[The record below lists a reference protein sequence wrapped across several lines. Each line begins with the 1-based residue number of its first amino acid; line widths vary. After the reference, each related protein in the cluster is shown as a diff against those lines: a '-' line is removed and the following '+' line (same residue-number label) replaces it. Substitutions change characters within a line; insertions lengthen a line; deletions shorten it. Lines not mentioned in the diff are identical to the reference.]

1 MVKVFQITLSAAGV
15 DFCSLCLAK
24 RTARKKIFTSCTQT
38 SAINLNTFK
47 GSYILPYSRPF
58 KVIIVGFDGVLGSV
72 LAGALDLFSFTGVS
86 WQRFL
91 DERVEPRF
99 NVQIASLGGADIR
112 CSNRLIMQAHCDIGE
127 VTECDL
133 LLIPTIGDSIDKVLS
148 QNSELIPHLQRLA
161 NTKADIAS
169 NCSGAFFLAKAGL
182 LDGKVAT
189 THWGYASKFKA
200 DFPLVDLQENQFVTQ
215 SKNQSK
221 SQSES
226 QLGNIFCAAGG
237 SAFYD
242 LGLLLIERYCGR
254 EISTQVAKTQI
265 IDSKR
270 GNQNS
275 YTNVTL
281 HKPHSDQLVK
291 QVQEFIEENFR
302 KSIQVSALAAMFNIT
317 PRTLNRRFQS
327 CVAMRPIEYIQ
338 AVRIEQ
344 AKRLLESGDVTI
356 KSLAEQVGY
365 EDISSFTRL
374 FKRATELTPKE
385 YQDKFSRLA
394 I

>member
-1 MVKVFQITLSAAGV
+1 MPY
-15 DFCSLCLAK
+15 
-24 RTARKKIFTSCTQT
+24 
-38 SAINLNTFK
+38 FK
-47 GSYILPYSRPF
+47 PF
-58 KVIIVGFDGVLGSV
+58 KVIIIGFDGVLGSA
-72 LAGALDLFSFTGVS
+72 LTGALDLFSFTGVS

-91 DERVEPRF
+91 DEPVEPRF
-99 NVQIASLGGADIR
+99 NVQIASVGGIDIR
-112 CSNRLIMQAHCDIGE
+112 CSNRLIMQAHCDIQD
-127 VTECDL
+127 VAECDL
-133 LLIPTIGDSIDKVLS
+133 LLIPTIGDSIDKALN
-148 QNSELIPHLQRLA
+148 QNADLIPHLTRLA
-161 NTKADIAS
+161 DTRSDIAS

-182 LDGKVAT
+182 LDNRIAT

-215 SKNQSK
+215 SD
-221 SQSES
+221 
-226 QLGNIFCAAGG
+226 NIFCAAGG

-265 IDSKR
+265 IDNKR

-291 QVQEFIEENFR
+291 QVQEFIEENF
-302 KSIQVSALAAMFNIT
+302 KQPIEVSSLATMVNIT
-317 PRTLNRRFQS
+317 PRTLNRHFQS
-327 CVAMRPIEYIQ
+327 AVAMRPIEYIQ

-344 AKRLLESGDVTI
+344 AKRLLELGDVTI

-365 EDISSFTRL
+365 DDISSFTRL

>member
-1 MVKVFQITLSAAGV
+1 MPY
-15 DFCSLCLAK
+15 
-24 RTARKKIFTSCTQT
+24 
-38 SAINLNTFK
+38 FK
-47 GSYILPYSRPF
+47 PF
-58 KVIIVGFDGVLGSV
+58 KVIILGFDGVLGSV

-86 WQRFL
+86 WQRFSN
-91 DERVEPRF
+91 EAVEPRF

-112 CSNRLIMQAHCDIGE
+112 CSNRLIMQAHCDIRE
-127 VTECDL
+127 VVECDL
-133 LLIPTIGDSIDKVLS
+133 LLIPTIGDSIDKVLR
-148 QNSELIPHLQRLA
+148 QNSALLPHLQRLA

-169 NCSGAFFLAKAGL
+169 NCSGAFFLAEAGL

-189 THWGYASKFKA
+189 THWGYANKFKA
-200 DFPLVDLQENQFVTQ
+200 DFPLVNLQENQFVTQ
-215 SKNQSK
+215 SKSQSK
-221 SQSES
+221 NDSITQS
-226 QLGNIFCAAGG
+226 GNIFCAAGG

-281 HKPHSDQLVK
+281 HKPHADQLVK
-291 QVQEFIEENFR
+291 QVQEFIEGNF
-302 KSIQVSALAAMFNIT
+302 KQPIQVSRLAAMVNIT

-327 CVAMRPIEYIQ
+327 AVAMRPIEYIQ

-344 AKRLLESGDVTI
+344 AKRLLELGDVTI

-365 EDISSFTRL
+365 DDISSFTRL

>member
-1 MVKVFQITLSAAGV
+1 MPY
-15 DFCSLCLAK
+15 
-24 RTARKKIFTSCTQT
+24 
-38 SAINLNTFK
+38 FK
-47 GSYILPYSRPF
+47 PF
-58 KVIIVGFDGVLGSV
+58 KVIIIGFDGVLGSA
-72 LAGALDLFSFTGVS
+72 LTGALDLFSFTGVS

-91 DERVEPRF
+91 DEEVEPRF

-112 CSNRLIMQAHCDIGE
+112 CSNRLIMRAHCDIQE

-148 QNSELIPHLQRLA
+148 QNSDLIPHLQRLA

-215 SKNQSK
+215 SKSQSK
-221 SQSES
+221 EQSS
-226 QLGNIFCAAGG
+226 NIFCAAGG

-291 QVQEFIEENFR
+291 QIQEFIEENFR
-302 KSIQVSALAAMFNIT
+302 QSMQVSNLAAMVNIT

-327 CVAMRPIEYIQ
+327 SVAMRPIEYIQ

-344 AKRLLESGDVTI
+344 AKRLLELGDVTI

-365 EDISSFTRL
+365 DDISSFTRL

>member
-1 MVKVFQITLSAAGV
+1 
-15 DFCSLCLAK
+15 
-24 RTARKKIFTSCTQT
+24 
-38 SAINLNTFK
+38 
-47 GSYILPYSRPF
+47 
-58 KVIIVGFDGVLGSV
+58 
-72 LAGALDLFSFTGVS
+72 
-86 WQRFL
+86 
-91 DERVEPRF
+91 
-99 NVQIASLGGADIR
+99 
-112 CSNRLIMQAHCDIGE
+112 
-127 VTECDL
+127 
-133 LLIPTIGDSIDKVLS
+133 
-148 QNSELIPHLQRLA
+148 
-161 NTKADIAS
+161 
-169 NCSGAFFLAKAGL
+169 
-182 LDGKVAT
+182 
-189 THWGYASKFKA
+189 
-200 DFPLVDLQENQFVTQ
+200 
-215 SKNQSK
+215 
-221 SQSES
+221 
-226 QLGNIFCAAGG
+226 
-237 SAFYD
+237 

-302 KSIQVSALAAMFNIT
+302 QSMQVSQLADMVNIT

-344 AKRLLESGDVTI
+344 AKRLLELGDVTI

-365 EDISSFTRL
+365 DDISSFTRL

>member
-1 MVKVFQITLSAAGV
+1 MPY
-15 DFCSLCLAK
+15 
-24 RTARKKIFTSCTQT
+24 
-38 SAINLNTFK
+38 FK
-47 GSYILPYSRPF
+47 PF
-58 KVIIVGFDGVLGSV
+58 KMIILGFDGVLGSV
-72 LAGALDLFSFTGVS
+72 LSGALDLFSFTGVS
-86 WQRFL
+86 WQRFSN
-91 DERVEPRF
+91 ESVEPRF
-99 NVQIASLGGADIR
+99 NVQIASLGGGDIR
-112 CSNRLIMQAHCDIGE
+112 CSNRLIMQAHCDIRD

-133 LLIPTIGDSIDKVLS
+133 LLVPTIGDSIDKVLK
-148 QNSELIPHLQRLA
+148 QNSELLPHLVRLA

-182 LDGKVAT
+182 LDHKIAT
-189 THWGYASKFKA
+189 THWGYANKFKA
-200 DFPLVDLQENQFVTQ
+200 DFSFVVLQENQFVTH
-215 SKNQSK
+215 SRSESTNQSC
-221 SQSES
+221 
-226 QLGNIFCAAGG
+226 NIFCAAGG

-270 GNQNS
+270 GSQNS

-281 HKPHSDQLVK
+281 HKPHSDHLIK
-291 QVQEFIEENFR
+291 QVQEYIEENFQH
-302 KSIQVSALAAMFNIT
+302 SLQVSSLAAMVNIT

-344 AKRLLESGDVTI
+344 AKRLLELGDVSI
-356 KSLAEQVGY
+356 KSLADQVGY
-365 EDISSFTRL
+365 DDISSFTRL

>member
-1 MVKVFQITLSAAGV
+1 MPY
-15 DFCSLCLAK
+15 
-24 RTARKKIFTSCTQT
+24 
-38 SAINLNTFK
+38 FK
-47 GSYILPYSRPF
+47 PF
-58 KVIIVGFDGVLGSV
+58 KVIIVGFDGVLGSA
-72 LAGALDLFSFTGVS
+72 LTGALDLFSFTGVS

-91 DERVEPRF
+91 DEEVEPRF
-99 NVQIASLGGADIR
+99 DVQIASLGGADIR
-112 CSNRLIMQAHCDIGE
+112 CSNRLIMRAHCDIQE

-148 QNSELIPHLQRLA
+148 QNSDLIPHIKRLA

-215 SKNQSK
+215 SKSQSK
-221 SQSES
+221 EQF
-226 QLGNIFCAAGG
+226 GNIFCAAGG

-291 QVQEFIEENFR
+291 QVQEFIEENF
-302 KSIQVSALAAMFNIT
+302 KQSIQVSGLAAMVNIT

-344 AKRLLESGDVTI
+344 AKRLLELGDVTI

-365 EDISSFTRL
+365 DDISSFTRL

>member
-1 MVKVFQITLSAAGV
+1 MPY
-15 DFCSLCLAK
+15 
-24 RTARKKIFTSCTQT
+24 
-38 SAINLNTFK
+38 FK
-47 GSYILPYSRPF
+47 PF
-58 KVIIVGFDGVLGSV
+58 NVIVLGFDGVLGSV

-91 DERVEPRF
+91 DEEVEPRF
-99 NVQIASLGGADIR
+99 KVQIASLGGGAIR
-112 CSNRLIMQAHCDIGE
+112 CSNRLMVHAHCDIRD
-127 VTECDL
+127 VMECDL
-133 LLIPTIGDSIDKVLS
+133 LLVPTIGDSIDKVLK
-148 QNSELIPHLQRLA
+148 QNNELLPHLVRLA

-169 NCSGAFFLAKAGL
+169 NCSGAFFLAEAGL
-182 LDGKVAT
+182 LDHKVAT
-189 THWGYASKFKA
+189 THWGYANKFKA
-200 DFPLVDLQENQFVTQ
+200 DFPLVDLQENQFVTHA
-215 SKNQSK
+215 SD
-221 SQSES
+221 E
-226 QLGNIFCAAGG
+226 LGSIFCAAGG

-254 EISTQVAKTQI
+254 EISTQMAKTQI

-281 HKPHSDQLVK
+281 HKSHADQLVK
-291 QVQEFIEENFR
+291 QVQEFIEQNFQQP
-302 KSIQVSALAAMFNIT
+302 IQVSSLAAMANIT
-317 PRTLNRRFQS
+317 PRTLNRRFQAS
-327 CVAMRPIEYIQ
+327 VAMRPVEYIQ

-344 AKRLLESGDVTI
+344 AKRLLELGDVSI
-356 KSLAEQVGY
+356 KSLADQVGY
-365 EDISSFTRL
+365 DDISSFTRL

>member
-1 MVKVFQITLSAAGV
+1 MPYYKPFNMI
-15 DFCSLCLAK
+15 
-24 RTARKKIFTSCTQT
+24 
-38 SAINLNTFK
+38 
-47 GSYILPYSRPF
+47 IL
-58 KVIIVGFDGVLGSV
+58 GFDGVLGSV
-72 LAGALDLFSFTGVS
+72 LSGALDLFSFTGVS
-86 WQRFL
+86 WQRFAN
-91 DERVEPRF
+91 EAVEPRF
-99 NVQIASLGGADIR
+99 NVQIASLGGGDIR
-112 CSNRLIMQAHCDIGE
+112 CSNRLIMQAHCDIRD

-133 LLIPTIGDSIDKVLS
+133 LLVPTIGDSIDKVLK
-148 QNSELIPHLQRLA
+148 QNSELLPHLVRLA

-169 NCSGAFFLAKAGL
+169 NCSGAFFLAEAGL
-182 LDGKVAT
+182 LDHKIAT

-215 SKNQSK
+215 SRC
-221 SQSES
+221 E
-226 QLGNIFCAAGG
+226 LGSIFCAAGG

-270 GNQNS
+270 GSQNS

-281 HKPHSDQLVK
+281 HKPHSDHLIK
-291 QVQEFIEENFR
+291 QVQEYIEENFR
-302 KSIQVSALAAMFNIT
+302 RALQVSQLAAMVNIT
-317 PRTLNRRFQS
+317 PRTLNRRFQA

-344 AKRLLESGDVTI
+344 AKRLLELGDVSI
-356 KSLAEQVGY
+356 KSLADQVGY
-365 EDISSFTRL
+365 DDISSFTRL

>member
-1 MVKVFQITLSAAGV
+1 ML
-15 DFCSLCLAK
+15 
-24 RTARKKIFTSCTQT
+24 
-38 SAINLNTFK
+38 
-47 GSYILPYSRPF
+47 
-58 KVIIVGFDGVLGSV
+58 
-72 LAGALDLFSFTGVS
+72 
-86 WQRFL
+86 
-91 DERVEPRF
+91 
-99 NVQIASLGGADIR
+99 
-112 CSNRLIMQAHCDIGE
+112 
-127 VTECDL
+127 
-133 LLIPTIGDSIDKVLS
+133 
-148 QNSELIPHLQRLA
+148 
-161 NTKADIAS
+161 
-169 NCSGAFFLAKAGL
+169 FLAKAGL
-182 LDGKVAT
+182 LDNRIAT

-200 DFPLVDLQENQFVTQ
+200 DFPLVDLQENQFVTH
-215 SKNQSK
+215 SK
-221 SQSES
+221 SKSDSQS
-226 QLGNIFCAAGG
+226 GNIFCAAGG

-270 GNQNS
+270 GSQNS

-281 HKPHSDQLVK
+281 HKPHSDQLIK
-291 QVQEFIEENFR
+291 QVQEFIEENFYQT
-302 KSIQVSALAAMFNIT
+302 IQVSRLAAMVNIT

-327 CVAMRPIEYIQ
+327 AVAMRPIEYIQ

-344 AKRLLESGDVTI
+344 AKRLLELGDVTI

-365 EDISSFTRL
+365 DDISSFTRL

>member
-1 MVKVFQITLSAAGV
+1 MPY
-15 DFCSLCLAK
+15 
-24 RTARKKIFTSCTQT
+24 
-38 SAINLNTFK
+38 FK
-47 GSYILPYSRPF
+47 PF
-58 KVIIVGFDGVLGSV
+58 KVIILGFDGVLGSV

-91 DERVEPRF
+91 GEAVEPRF
-99 NVQIASLGGADIR
+99 NVQIASLGGVDIR
-112 CSNRLIMQAHCDIGE
+112 CSNRLIMQAHCDIRE
-127 VTECDL
+127 VKECDL

-148 QNSELIPHLQRLA
+148 QNSELIPHLKRLA

-169 NCSGAFFLAKAGL
+169 NCSGAFFLAEAGL
-182 LDGKVAT
+182 LDGLTAT

-221 SQSES
+221 NDSTAQS
-226 QLGNIFCAAGG
+226 GTIFCAAGG

-281 HKPHSDQLVK
+281 HKPHADQLVQ

-302 KSIQVSALAAMFNIT
+302 QSIQVSSLAAMVNIT

-327 CVAMRPIEYIQ
+327 AVAMRPIEYIQ

-344 AKRLLESGDVTI
+344 AKRLLELGDVTI

-365 EDISSFTRL
+365 DDISSFTRL

>member
-1 MVKVFQITLSAAGV
+1 MPYYKPFNMI
-15 DFCSLCLAK
+15 
-24 RTARKKIFTSCTQT
+24 
-38 SAINLNTFK
+38 
-47 GSYILPYSRPF
+47 IL
-58 KVIIVGFDGVLGSV
+58 GFDGVLGSV
-72 LAGALDLFSFTGVS
+72 LSGALDLFSFTGVS
-86 WQRFL
+86 WQRFANEAV
-91 DERVEPRF
+91 DPRF
-99 NVQIASLGGADIR
+99 NVQIASLGGGDIR
-112 CSNRLIMQAHCDIGE
+112 CSNRLIMQAHCDIRD

-133 LLIPTIGDSIDKVLS
+133 LLVPTIGDSIDKVLK
-148 QNSELIPHLQRLA
+148 QNSELLPHLVRLA

-169 NCSGAFFLAKAGL
+169 NCSGAFFLAEAGL
-182 LDGKVAT
+182 LDHKIAT

-215 SKNQSK
+215 SRC
-221 SQSES
+221 E
-226 QLGNIFCAAGG
+226 LGSIFCAAGG

-270 GNQNS
+270 GSQNS

-281 HKPHSDQLVK
+281 HKPHSDHLIK
-291 QVQEFIEENFR
+291 QVQEYIEENFR
-302 KSIQVSALAAMFNIT
+302 RALQVSQLAAMVNIT
-317 PRTLNRRFQS
+317 PRTLNRRFQA

-344 AKRLLESGDVTI
+344 AKRLLELGDVSI
-356 KSLAEQVGY
+356 KSLADQVGY
-365 EDISSFTRL
+365 DDISSFTRL

>member
-1 MVKVFQITLSAAGV
+1 MS
-15 DFCSLCLAK
+15 
-24 RTARKKIFTSCTQT
+24 
-38 SAINLNTFK
+38 
-47 GSYILPYSRPF
+47 SYQPF

-86 WQRFL
+86 WQRFS
-91 DERVEPRF
+91 DERVEPKF

-112 CSNRLIMQAHCDIGE
+112 CSNRLIMQAHCDIRE

-148 QNSELIPHLQRLA
+148 QNSDLIAHIKRLA

-182 LDGKVAT
+182 LDHKIAT

-215 SKNQSK
+215 SKRQS
-221 SQSES
+221 
-226 QLGNIFCAAGG
+226 GNIFCAAGG

-281 HKPHSDQLVK
+281 HKPHADQLVQ
-291 QVQEFIEENFR
+291 QVQEFIEQNFTQ
-302 KSIQVSALAAMFNIT
+302 SIQVSRLAAMVNIT
-317 PRTLNRRFQS
+317 PRTLNRRFQT
-327 CVAMRPIEYIQ
+327 CIAMRPIEYIQ

-344 AKRLLESGDVTI
+344 AKRLLELGDITI

-365 EDISSFTRL
+365 EDLSSFTRL

-385 YQDKFSRLA
+385 YQNKFSRLS

>member
-1 MVKVFQITLSAAGV
+1 M
-15 DFCSLCLAK
+15 
-24 RTARKKIFTSCTQT
+24 
-38 SAINLNTFK
+38 
-47 GSYILPYSRPF
+47 PYSKPF

-86 WQRFL
+86 WQRFA
-91 DERVEPRF
+91 DETVEPRF
-99 NVQIASLGGADIR
+99 DVQIASLGGVVIR
-112 CSNRLIMQAHCDIGE
+112 CSNRLIMQAHCDIKD
-127 VTECDL
+127 VMECDL
-133 LLIPTIGDSIDKVLS
+133 LLIPTIGDSIDKVLN
-148 QNSELIPHLQRLA
+148 QNSELIVHIKRLA
-161 NTKADIAS
+161 TTKADIAS

-189 THWGYASKFKA
+189 THWGYANKFKT

-215 SKNQSK
+215 SKIQSK
-221 SQSES
+221 SESATQS
-226 QLGNIFCAAGG
+226 GHIFCAAGG

-242 LGLLLIERYCGR
+242 LALLLIERYCGR

-281 HKPHSDQLVK
+281 HKPHADQLVK
-291 QVQEFIEENFR
+291 QVQVFIEENF
-302 KSIQVSALAAMFNIT
+302 KQPIQVSALAAMVSVT

-356 KSLAEQVGY
+356 KSLAHQVGY
-365 EDISSFTRL
+365 DDISSFTRL

-385 YQDKFSRLA
+385 YQEKFSRLA

>member
-1 MVKVFQITLSAAGV
+1 MSIPY
-15 DFCSLCLAK
+15 
-24 RTARKKIFTSCTQT
+24 FT
-38 SAINLNTFK
+38 
-47 GSYILPYSRPF
+47 PF
-58 KVIIVGFDGVLGSV
+58 KVIIVGFDGVLGSA
-72 LAGALDLFSFTGVS
+72 LTGALDLFSFTGVS

-91 DERVEPRF
+91 DEPVEPRF
-99 NVQIASLGGADIR
+99 NVQIASLGGVDIR
-112 CSNRLIMQAHCDIGE
+112 CSNRLIMQAHCDIAK
-127 VTECDL
+127 VLDCDL

-148 QNSELIPHLQRLA
+148 QNSKLIAHIKRLA

-200 DFPLVDLQENQFVTQ
+200 EYPLVDLQENQFVTQ
-215 SKNQSK
+215 SKSASKNQS
-221 SQSES
+221 
-226 QLGNIFCAAGG
+226 GNIFCAAGG

-275 YTNVTL
+275 YTNVSL
-281 HKPHSDQLVK
+281 HRPHSDPLVK
-291 QVQEFIEENFR
+291 QVQEFIEENF
-302 KSIQVSALAAMFNIT
+302 KQPMQVSHLATRVNVT
-317 PRTLNRRFQS
+317 PRTLNRRFQA

-344 AKRLLESGDVTI
+344 AKRLLELGDVTI

-365 EDISSFTRL
+365 DDISSFTRL

-385 YQDKFSRLA
+385 YQEKFSRLA

>member
-1 MVKVFQITLSAAGV
+1 M
-15 DFCSLCLAK
+15 
-24 RTARKKIFTSCTQT
+24 
-38 SAINLNTFK
+38 
-47 GSYILPYSRPF
+47 PYSKPF
-58 KVIIVGFDGVLGSV
+58 KVIILGFDGVLGSV

-91 DERVEPRF
+91 DETVEPRF

-127 VTECDL
+127 VLDCDL

-169 NCSGAFFLAKAGL
+169 NCSGTFFLAKAGL

-215 SKNQSK
+215 TKGASKTQF
-221 SQSES
+221 
-226 QLGNIFCAAGG
+226 GNIFCAAGG

-281 HKPHSDQLVK
+281 HKPHSDQLVQ

-302 KSIQVSALAAMFNIT
+302 QPLQVSYLAAMVNVT
-317 PRTLNRRFQS
+317 PRTLNRRFQAS
-327 CVAMRPIEYIQ
+327 VTMRPIEYIQ

-356 KSLAEQVGY
+356 KSLTEQVGY
-365 EDISSFTRL
+365 DDISSFTRL

>member
-1 MVKVFQITLSAAGV
+1 MPY
-15 DFCSLCLAK
+15 
-24 RTARKKIFTSCTQT
+24 
-38 SAINLNTFK
+38 FK
-47 GSYILPYSRPF
+47 PF
-58 KVIIVGFDGVLGSV
+58 KMIILGFDGVLGSV
-72 LAGALDLFSFTGVS
+72 LSGALDLFSFTGVS
-86 WQRFL
+86 WQRFSN
-91 DERVEPRF
+91 ESVEPRF
-99 NVQIASLGGADIR
+99 NVQIASLGGGDIR
-112 CSNRLIMQAHCDIGE
+112 CSNRLIMQAHCDIQD

-133 LLIPTIGDSIDKVLS
+133 LLVPTIGDSIDKVLT
-148 QNSELIPHLQRLA
+148 QNSELLPHLVRLA
-161 NTKADIAS
+161 NTNADIAS

-182 LDGKVAT
+182 LDHKVAT
-189 THWGYASKFKA
+189 THWGYANKFKA

-215 SKNQSK
+215 SR
-221 SQSES
+221 SQSS
-226 QLGNIFCAAGG
+226 TQSGNIFCAAGG

-254 EISTQVAKTQI
+254 EMSTQVAKTQI

-270 GNQNS
+270 GSQNS

-281 HKPHSDQLVK
+281 HKPHSDHLIK
-291 QVQEFIEENFR
+291 QVQDYIEENFR
-302 KSIQVSALAAMFNIT
+302 QPLQISSLAAMINIT

-344 AKRLLESGDVTI
+344 AKRLLELGDVSL
-356 KSLAEQVGY
+356 KSLAYQVGY

-385 YQDKFSRLA
+385 YQDKLSRLA
-394 I
+394 L

>member
-1 MVKVFQITLSAAGV
+1 MPY
-15 DFCSLCLAK
+15 
-24 RTARKKIFTSCTQT
+24 
-38 SAINLNTFK
+38 FK
-47 GSYILPYSRPF
+47 PF
-58 KVIIVGFDGVLGSV
+58 KVIILGFDGVLGSV

-91 DERVEPRF
+91 DEDVEPRF
-99 NVQIASLGGADIR
+99 KVQIASLGGGAIR
-112 CSNRLIMQAHCDIGE
+112 CSNRLMVHAHCDIQD
-127 VTECDL
+127 VMECDL
-133 LLIPTIGDSIDKVLS
+133 LLVPTIGDSIDKVLK
-148 QNSELIPHLQRLA
+148 QNSELLLHLKRLA
-161 NTKADIAS
+161 NTNADIAS
-169 NCSGAFFLAKAGL
+169 NCSGAFFLAEAGL
-182 LDGKVAT
+182 LDHKVAT
-189 THWGYASKFKA
+189 THWGYANKFKT
-200 DFPLVDLQENQFVTQ
+200 DFPLVDLQENQFVTH
-215 SKNQSK
+215 SSN
-221 SQSES
+221 ES
-226 QLGNIFCAAGG
+226 GNIFCAAGG

-254 EISTQVAKTQI
+254 EISTQVARTQI

-281 HKPHSDQLVK
+281 HKPHADLLVK
-291 QVQEFIEENFR
+291 QIQEFIEDNFN
-302 KSIQVSALAAMFNIT
+302 KPIQVSQLAAMVNIT

-356 KSLAEQVGY
+356 KSLADQVGY

-374 FKRATELTPKE
+374 FKRTTELTPKE

>member
-1 MVKVFQITLSAAGV
+1 M
-15 DFCSLCLAK
+15 
-24 RTARKKIFTSCTQT
+24 
-38 SAINLNTFK
+38 
-47 GSYILPYSRPF
+47 PYSKPF
-58 KVIIVGFDGVLGSV
+58 KVIILGFDGVLGSA
-72 LAGALDLFSFTGVS
+72 LTGALDLFSFTGVS

-112 CSNRLIMQAHCDIGE
+112 CSNRLIMQAHCDIRQ

-148 QNSELIPHLQRLA
+148 QNAELIEHIKRLA
-161 NTKADIAS
+161 STKADIAS
-169 NCSGAFFLAKAGL
+169 NCSGAFFLAKASL

-215 SKNQSK
+215 AKGASKTQF
-221 SQSES
+221 
-226 QLGNIFCAAGG
+226 GDIFCAAGG

-275 YTNVTL
+275 YINVTL
-281 HKPHSDQLVK
+281 HKPHADQLIK
-291 QVQEFIEENFR
+291 QVQEFIEENF
-302 KSIQVSALAAMFNIT
+302 KQPLQVSHLAAMVNVT

-338 AVRIEQ
+338 AVRVEQ
-344 AKRLLESGDVTI
+344 AKRLLETGDVTI

-365 EDISSFTRL
+365 DDISSFTRL

-385 YQDKFSRLA
+385 YQEKFSRLA

>member
-1 MVKVFQITLSAAGV
+1 MPNS
-15 DFCSLCLAK
+15 
-24 RTARKKIFTSCTQT
+24 
-38 SAINLNTFK
+38 NTK
-47 GSYILPYSRPF
+47 LF
-58 KVIIVGFDGVLGSV
+58 KVIILGFDGVLGSA
-72 LAGALDLFSFTGVS
+72 LTGALDLFSFTGVS

-91 DERVEPRF
+91 GQEVKPRF
-99 NVQIASLGGADIR
+99 NVQIASVGGMDIR
-112 CSNRLIMQAHCDIGE
+112 CSNRLIMQAHCAIAE
-127 VTECDL
+127 VADCDL

-148 QNSELIPHLQRLA
+148 QNVDLLPHITRLA

-182 LDGKVAT
+182 LDGRAAT

-215 SKNQSK
+215 S
-221 SQSES
+221 
-226 QLGNIFCAAGG
+226 GNIFCAAGG

-242 LGLLLIERYCGR
+242 LALLLIERYCGR

-265 IDSKR
+265 LDSKR

-275 YTNVTL
+275 YTNVKL
-281 HKPHSDQLVK
+281 YKPHSDPLVK
-291 QVQEFIEENFR
+291 RVQEFIEDNFNQP
-302 KSIQVSALAAMFNIT
+302 IQVSDLATMVNIT

-344 AKRLLESGDVTI
+344 AKRLLELGDVTI
-356 KSLAEQVGY
+356 KSLADQVGY
-365 EDISSFTRL
+365 NDISSFTRL

-385 YQDKFSRLA
+385 YQKKFSRMSV
-394 I
+394 

>member
-1 MVKVFQITLSAAGV
+1 MSIPY
-15 DFCSLCLAK
+15 
-24 RTARKKIFTSCTQT
+24 FT
-38 SAINLNTFK
+38 
-47 GSYILPYSRPF
+47 PF
-58 KVIIVGFDGVLGSV
+58 KVIIVGFDGVLGSA
-72 LAGALDLFSFTGVS
+72 LTGALDLFSFTGVS

-91 DERVEPRF
+91 DEPVEPRF
-99 NVQIASLGGADIR
+99 NVQIASLGGVDIR
-112 CSNRLIMQAHCDIGE
+112 CSNRLIMQAHCDIAK
-127 VTECDL
+127 VLDCDL

-148 QNSELIPHLQRLA
+148 QNSKLIAHIKRLA

-200 DFPLVDLQENQFVTQ
+200 EYPLVDLQENQFVTQ
-215 SKNQSK
+215 SKSASK
-221 SQSES
+221 SQS
-226 QLGNIFCAAGG
+226 GNIFCAAGG

-275 YTNVTL
+275 YTNVSL
-281 HKPHSDQLVK
+281 HRPHSDPLVK

-302 KSIQVSALAAMFNIT
+302 QPMQVSHLATMVNVT
-317 PRTLNRRFQS
+317 PRTLNRRFQA

-344 AKRLLESGDVTI
+344 AKRLLELGDVTI

-365 EDISSFTRL
+365 DDISSFTRL

-385 YQDKFSRLA
+385 YQEKFSRLA

>member
-1 MVKVFQITLSAAGV
+1 MPY
-15 DFCSLCLAK
+15 
-24 RTARKKIFTSCTQT
+24 
-38 SAINLNTFK
+38 FK
-47 GSYILPYSRPF
+47 PF
-58 KVIIVGFDGVLGSV
+58 NVIIVGFDGVLGSA
-72 LAGALDLFSFTGVS
+72 LTGALDLFSFTGVS

-91 DERVEPRF
+91 NEEVEPRF
-99 NVQIASLGGADIR
+99 NVQIASLGGVDIR
-112 CSNRLIMQAHCDIGE
+112 CSNRLIMQAHSDIQE

-148 QNSELIPHLQRLA
+148 QNNALIPHIKRLA

-182 LDGKVAT
+182 LDGKIAT
-189 THWGYASKFKA
+189 THWGYANKFKA

-221 SQSES
+221 EQS
-226 QLGNIFCAAGG
+226 GNIFCAAGG

-254 EISTQVAKTQI
+254 EISPQVAKTQI

-281 HKPHSDQLVK
+281 HKPHADQLVQ
-291 QVQEFIEENFR
+291 QVQEFIEENF
-302 KSIQVSALAAMFNIT
+302 KQPIQVSGLAAMVNIT

-344 AKRLLESGDVTI
+344 AKRLLELSDVTI

-365 EDISSFTRL
+365 DDISSFTRL